1 MVTCLFYVTL
11 VTPFEASFIEDPDNP
26 DDAFRG
32 SLLILMVL
40 NRTLDAL
47 FLVDMILNFF
57 IQYPRP
63 FGVGMIRDPGQIV
76 IRYLTGWFIIDI
88 ISLIPFDLVA
98 IILTQDATSQ
108 VTMDAGKGIV
118 ALRMIRLLRLLKLG
132 RILKAG
138 RIFQRWER
146 RLTINHSVQAL
157 FKMLFYIILICHWM
171 ACLWMFCVQIQED
184 PTNTWLYNGGYS
196 DYDTLDRYVF
206 LISICRSRACPCVC
220 FLE

>member
-1 MVTCLFYVTL
+1 MVACLFYVTL
-11 VTPFEASFIEDPDNP
+11 VTPFEASFIEDPENP
-26 DDAFRG
+26 EDAFRG
-32 SLLILMVL
+32 NLLVLMVF

-63 FGVGMIRDPGQIV
+63 FGIGMIRDPGQIV
-76 IRYLTGWFIIDI
+76 CHYLTGWFLIDI

-98 IILTQDATSQ
+98 IILTQRRYSPELLEDS
-108 VTMDAGKGIV
+108 GKGIV

-157 FKMLFYIILICHWM
+157 IKMLFYIILICHWM
-171 ACLWMFCVQIQED
+171 ACLWMFCVQLQED
-184 PTNTWLYNGGYS
+184 PTDTWLYNGGYS
-196 DYDTLDRYVF
+196 DYGTMDRYVC
-206 LISICRSRACPCVC
+206 LLSMC
-220 FLE
+220 